1 MFVSLIKRLGAAA
14 TSARRRVPAGLGT
27 SLRTPLTTIAS
38 NVKLSLN
45 DPRWGNKPDDE
56 RKAQEN
62 RRPNNQNN
70 NNDGPPDLDQLWRDF
85 NQRLNRMFGNKR
97 NGGGGGDGFRPD
109 ARGVGLTATVVGAI
123 AALIWLASGAFV
135 VQEGQVGIVTT
146 FGKLSHT
153 AGPGFNWRWPA
164 PFQAHE
170 TVNVAQ
176 VQTAEIGYR
185 ANVRDRQPAEALML
199 TGDQNIVDVRF
210 SVQYKVTNPVAWVFN
225 NRDQVE
231 TVRDAAETVVRELV
245 GKAKLDDILN
255 ESRDQLALDARRAIQ
270 QMANGYGLGAEITGV
285 TVQSVQP
292 PEQVAAAF
300 EEVGKARD
308 EGTRLRAEAQA
319 YADDILPQAKA
330 RAARLVGRRRSL
342 PRPGREHRDRQRRPL
357 RQGRGRIRQ
366 GAGRHARPHVHGH
379 DAAGVLEHQQDL
391 HRYQD
396 RHQPAV
402 PAARPHADPV
412 DRQRSR
418 DRQPFRSGDGAAA
431 AAAGSKPAGDGP
443 AERGPVAVRH
453 AAAGRTAA
461 AAAAQQQPAQP
472 VPHSA
477 NTAPAQPQHRDLR
490 SREHSRERE
499 SR

>member
-97 NGGGGGDGFRPD
+97 NGGGSGDGFRPD

-135 VQEGQVGIVTT
+135 VQDGQVGIVTT

-231 TVRDAAETVVRELV
+231 TVRDAAEAAVRELV
-245 GKAKLDDILN
+245 GKAKLDEVLN

-270 QMANGYGLGAEITGV
+270 QMANGYGLGAEIVGV

-319 YADDILPQAKA
+319 YADDILPQARA
-330 RAARLVGRRRSL
+330 RAARLAEDAEAYRAQVENTATGNAARFDKVVAEYAKA
-342 PRPGREHRDRQRRPL
+342 PGITRDRMYMDTMQQVFSSTSKIFIDTKTGTNQLYLPL
-357 RQGRGRIRQ
+357 DRMLTQSTANEAAVGSRSGPVMVPPQ
-366 GAGRHARPHVHGH
+366 QQPGAS
-379 DAAGVLEHQQDL
+379 
-391 HRYQD
+391 
-396 RHQPAV
+396 QPATAQPGQSQQGTQQQGV
-402 PAARPHADPV
+402 PP
-412 DRQRSR
+412 
-418 DRQPFRSGDGAAA
+418 QP
-431 AAAGSKPAGDGP
+431 P
-443 AERGPVAVRH
+443 
-453 AAAGRTAA
+453 
-461 AAAAQQQPAQP
+461 AQQQPAQP
-472 VPHSA
+472 VPQQQ